1 MNDLQRT
8 SPGWKKLCLVSLCFS
23 WGGFWSL
30 LDLWLEDLRFD
41 LHQWYQQIRAQ
52 SLSLSHSD
60 PMVPPLNQNLWES
73 WRLQNFEGQLVV
85 LQKELASSF
94 PYLQFARPPQK
105 PTFPSHIPHQSP
117 SDPWS
122 FDLET
127 LLISKM
133 SMGII
138 LKKNLKT
145 FLEFHLT
152 FAITVINK

>member
-1 MNDLQRT
+1 MNEWIAKNKSRL
-8 SPGWKKLCLVSLCFS
+8 KKVMFGITLLFL
-23 WGGFWSL
+23 GGFLITSWLVTRRPEVWFTSMISTNQSSKSELESL
-30 LDLWLEDLRFD
+30 RPCGASPEPKLTGELETAELR
-41 LHQWYQQIRAQ
+41 R
-52 SLSLSHSD
+52 S
-60 PMVPPLNQNLWES
+60 
-73 WRLQNFEGQLVV
+73 G
-85 LQKELASSF
+85 
-94 PYLQFARPPQK
+94 PPQK